1 MVIKRFFI
9 IFISLSAFVV
19 SNAQERVFSLKPG
32 AGFTACQIHGDRYNG
47 FNKFGINLGISVN
60 AALTSKTSL
69 DLGFYFIQK
78 GARHNQNP
86 EKNDFTFYRV
96 NLNYLEFPL
105 LLNYNLNKDYFVT
118 LGGSG
123 AYLISYREDNE
134 TGNLTGLYPFK
145 NIEYALSFGLGRHL
159 GKKISVEVRS
169 SNSVAAIRPYGI
181 QATNVFFPNPVAR
194 YFNKGLYNNIL
205 LVNLHYHLTFTK
217 KIKTDET

>member
-1 MVIKRFFI
+1 MKKTVLFI
-9 IFISLSAFVV
+9 LTLLSALY
-19 SNAQERVFSLKPG
+19 SLKGQERVFSLKPG
-32 AGFTACQIHGDRYNG
+32 AGITACQIHGDRYNG
-47 FNKFGINLGISVN
+47 FNKFGVNLGLSVS
-60 AALTSKTSL
+60 AALTTKASL

-96 NLNYLEFPL
+96 NLNYLECPL

-123 AYLISYREDNE
+123 AYLINYREDNE

-145 NIEYALSFGLGRHL
+145 NIEYALSFGLGRHI
-159 GKKISVEVRS
+159 GKKLSVEVRS
-169 SNSVAAIRPYGI
+169 SNSVVAIRPYGI

-205 LVNLHYHLTFTK
+205 LINIHYHLTFTK
-217 KIKTDET
+217 TIKTDET